1 MEVVVTACEA
11 RDCQPVSQLKEQA
24 DLEAVKWNRVRLE
37 GDMRWVRKGQPLV
50 VALKEINLRQ
60 ASLPIS
66 DKPFS
71 AQKIIQ
77 PHIPTSCYHGK
88 QIIAQDKLERSIPRG
103 LHPGFDPVQIQS
115 RRRQDAFKCGVSFA

>member
-11 RDCQPVSQLKEQA
+11 RDCQPVSQLEEQA

-60 ASLPIS
+60 PS
-66 DKPFS
+66 DK
-71 AQKIIQ
+71 
-77 PHIPTSCYHGK
+77 
-88 QIIAQDKLERSIPRG
+88 R
-103 LHPGFDPVQIQS
+103 
-115 RRRQDAFKCGVSFA
+115 